1 MRIDIALLALDSLI
15 IFTGGAVMVSNEGTK
30 EMVGACLAGG
40 GGGGV
45 LGVLASVA
53 RNGNEFPSAK
63 KMVVRAMTNMLSA
76 WCLGPALGYY
86 ALSTDFAVINSM
98 PQFIVFFTSSVLCG
112 LFGVAMLLTGEAW
125 LKIKS
130 KRILEREKRPTT
142 DPKRLP

>member
-1 MRIDIALLALDSLI
+1 
-15 IFTGGAVMVSNEGTK
+15 MVSNEGTK

-53 RNGNEFPSAK
+53 KNGNEFPSAR
-63 KMVVRAMTNMLSA
+63 KMVTRAMTNMLSA

-86 ALSTDFAVINSM
+86 ALSLDFAVIKSM
-98 PQFIVFFTSSVLCG
+98 PQFMVFFTCSVICG

-130 KRILEREKRPTT
+130 KKMLDREQLDPT